1 MKRVFLSGCARV
13 NEPGVYTR
21 VALYVDWIQGNTNP
35 KQHLNLPMPQ
45 QHCPGSTCVWGGN
58 KCLPRSQKCDGIVD
72 CLGGEDEIE
81 CTVNWLD
88 LFLGSNATEAQN
100 STAIDPPSIPAHIDE
115 NQNKKIKKKNIKESF
130 QCTK

>member
-1 MKRVFLSGCARV
+1 MQTLIGCARA

-21 VALYVDWIQGNTNP
+21 VALYSDWIQGNTNP
-35 KQHLNLPMPQ
+35 KTRLPSNLPI
-45 QHCPGSTCVWGGN
+45 QHCPGTTCVWGGS

-88 LFLGSNATEAQN
+88 LLLGSNGTDTLN
-100 STAIDPPSIPAHIDE
+100 STTIDPVNVPGIADE
-115 NQNKKIKKKNIKESF
+115 QKNKTVAKKNIKESF
-130 QCTK
+130 RCLK